1 VEAFEADTSLRQR
14 RKPLFCEFFESCRK
28 GDLKHFDRLDFDP
41 AVGSS
46 REGVSGGRQDGAK
59 ASQADNL

>member
-28 GDLKHFDRLDFDP
+28 GDLKRFDPLDFSP
-41 AVGSS
+41 GERAS
-46 REGVSGGRQDGAK
+46 REGVLGSREDGT
-59 ASQADNL
+59 SVPQADTF